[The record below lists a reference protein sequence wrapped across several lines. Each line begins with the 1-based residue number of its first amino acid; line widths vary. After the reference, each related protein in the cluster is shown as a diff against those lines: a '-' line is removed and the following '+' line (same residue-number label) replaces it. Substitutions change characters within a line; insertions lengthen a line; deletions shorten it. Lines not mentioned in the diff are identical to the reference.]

1 MVAQDVSR
9 SLVQGERCGFGASLV
24 FWEVTSE
31 VNLLGCCFWCFLSS
45 LMPDPS
51 LLWALSR
58 AELAFGAVP
67 PALSGRA
74 LARSRAW
81 LWSNREGNWGPEDH
95 SGLH

>member
-9 SLVQGERCGFGASLV
+9 SLVQGERCGCGASLV

-51 LLWALSR
+51 LLWVL
-58 AELAFGAVP
+58 AEQSWPLVLFP
-67 PALSGRA
+67 LPCL
-74 LARSRAW
+74 
-81 LWSNREGNWGPEDH
+81 EG
-95 SGLH
+95 L